1 MRGADAGAHARDSTL
16 DGQARMGLLAVCV
29 LLALCVMTGGSSQ
42 ESSVGA
48 LAAQLLALPLL
59 AWAGWRLLRQPG
71 SAMVST
77 GGEFVTA
84 PSGSQL
90 APGSRVMLTEG
101 NQATLVYA
109 NGCTQSLTTAGV
121 HAVAATCVRAPA
133 AAGGA
138 GTGATGVDLGGAA
151 IVSGVAVAGAA
162 ILNSMDDQDYVAPP
176 PVSR

>member
-1 MRGADAGAHARDSTL
+1 MNNTRTL
-16 DGQARMGLLAVCV
+16 IAA
-29 LLALCVMTGGSSQ
+29 
-42 ESSVGA
+42 A
-48 LAAQLLALPLL
+48 LATLLFAAPAFAQEGGAT
-59 AWAGWRLLRQPG
+59 LRVDIG

-109 NGCTQSLTTAGV
+109 NGCTQPLTAAGV
-121 HAVAATCVRAPA
+121 HSVPATCVVSASTGGSGA
-133 AAGGA
+133 A
-138 GTGATGVDLGGAA
+138 GATGVDLGGAA
-151 IVSGVAVAGAA
+151 IISGIAVAGAA
-162 ILNSMDDQDYVAPP
+162 ALNSMDDQDYVEPP